1 MMFKYPAK
9 FILCLGMTSGI
20 FFTGAVHGKENP
32 TPYEMQEF
40 ERLGVVRAWEKYKS
54 RLSWGKG
61 QCLAILDD
69 GCDLTVPEWQ
79 VELPWGKKVLAT
91 YNSIDLNDDPSPVPP
106 GYHGTTVGY
115 PSSLNCEGRRGVA
128 YNNQVAQVRAVTVVH
143 LRQDESQ
150 TLARALEWV
159 LENREKYGIT
169 AVNLS
174 PLDDEEHTAAMPTA
188 IDEPL
193 KKLREAGVW
202 VSAPCGNNGHTK
214 GISWPASA
222 EYCFAI
228 GATNP
233 ATGKPHLDRFS
244 NTDILSPAT
253 ATSSSNA
260 AMAAG
265 AMVLREAIEKTSYDW
280 RKEGGTLPDAMMAI
294 FQKTGKETEDAET
307 GLKFREANLLDA
319 LDYVYSGGKLR
330 AKSRSVSE
338 VPKRDFTGREIVE
351 SGEWTPV
358 DFLGRSSLEF
368 AQAEGDALLL
378 KTSEPDE
385 NAAYFLPLPDL
396 SADERIEVSAKLD
409 IRSGIHRMRIVL
421 STGQEY
427 LINIY
432 ATGEIGAYGRD
443 GYEVLKT
450 PDGAIGEVTMILD
463 AAHRP
468 KMQVFANGAP
478 EPILSFEPREGAAQR
493 DGPGL
498 FLGEDAGEYQG
509 ECLWQSVSL
518 AVSRPGAVP
527 L

>member
-1 MMFKYPAK
+1 MFLGKS
-9 FILCLGMTSGI
+9 ILHASMAFGVLSAASVC
-20 FFTGAVHGKENP
+20 GKENP

-69 GCDLTVPEWQ
+69 GCDLSVPEWQ

-91 YNSIDLNDDPSPVPP
+91 YNSIDLNEDPSPVPP

-115 PSSLNCEGRRGVA
+115 PSSLNFEGRRGVA
-128 YNNQVAQVRAVTVVH
+128 FNNQVAQVRAVTVVH

-150 TLARALEWV
+150 TLAKALEWV
-159 LENREKYGIT
+159 LENREKFGIT

-174 PLDDEEHTAAMPTA
+174 PLDDQEHTESMPTA

-233 ATGKPHLDRFS
+233 ATGKPHLDRFT

-260 AMAAG
+260 AMAAC

-280 RKEGGTLPDAMMAI
+280 KKEGETLPDAMMAI
-294 FQKTGKETEDAET
+294 FQKTGKEAEDADT

-330 AKSRSVSE
+330 AKPRSVSE
-338 VPKRDFTGREIVE
+338 APKRDFTGREIYE
-351 SGEWTPV
+351 SGEWTSV

-368 AQAEGDALLL
+368 AQIEGDALLL
-378 KTSEPDE
+378 TTHEPGD

-396 SADERIEVSAKLD
+396 SMDDQIEVSARMD
-409 IRSGIHRMRIVL
+409 VRSGIHRMRVLL

-432 ATGEIGAYGRD
+432 ATGEIGAYGKD

-450 PDGAIGEVTMILD
+450 PDKTIVEVTMILD
-463 AAHRP
+463 PAHRP
-468 KMQVFANGAP
+468 KMQVFANGGAD
-478 EPILSFEPREGAAQR
+478 PILSFEPREGGEHR
-493 DGPGL
+493 DGSGL
-498 FLGEDAGEYQG
+498 FFGEDAGEYHG
-509 ECLWQSVSL
+509 ECLWETVSL
-518 AVSRPGAVP
+518 AVSRPATAP